1 MYIYMC
7 VCARARKFVRVYF
20 TRGIEIKIFLLDEE
34 KFLLPS
40 RGKKSFEEPK
50 PV

>member
-1 MYIYMC
+1 MC
-7 VCARARKFVRVYF
+7 VYARARKFVRVYF

>member
-1 MYIYMC
+1 MHIY